1 MVHLASSLTR
11 WLLAIVLLGGIW
23 LISQKNPVRSAV
35 AIGKPALLL
44 HPPGNPAQDPPV
56 DTHYAG
62 LDFSDPSQMV
72 KIKIFPPKKRINGG
86 NPIVI
91 KFYPGQEC
99 GFGERRACIH
109 AYRAP
114 GGQNVIFITVHSGV
128 RAEAEVFR
136 QAVEGNGFNQAGLS
150 LEKTLAR
157 LGDLEG
163 APVIIVQGDTSV
175 EGLQLSS
182 LGRIPAQG
190 VSEYFA
196 SPVARSLEVAA
207 GYDESLAWAVDPGQP
222 IIVFE
227 TCGWR
232 MRGEPGSKS
241 LAISSAS
248 VYLGV
253 IAAGEP

>member
-1 MVHLASSLTR
+1 MHSLASSLTR
-11 WLLAIVLLGGIW
+11 WLLAIVLLCGIG
-23 LISQKNPVRSAV
+23 LISQSDPGRSGV
-35 AIGKPALLL
+35 AAGKPAFLVR
-44 HPPGNPAQDPPV
+44 PAGNPTQDAPA
-56 DTHYAG
+56 DYHYAG
-62 LDFSDPSQMV
+62 LDFSDSSQMV

-91 KFYPGQEC
+91 KFYPGQDC

-109 AYRAP
+109 AYQAP
-114 GGQNVIFITVHSGV
+114 GGQNVIFITVHSGLG
-128 RAEAEVFR
+128 AEAEVFR
-136 QAVEGNGFNQAGLS
+136 NAVEGSGFNQAGLT

-163 APVIIVQGDTSV
+163 ARITIVQGGISV
-175 EGLQLSS
+175 EGLQLAG
-182 LGRIPAQG
+182 LGRIPAKG
-190 VSEYFA
+190 VGDYFA
-196 SPVARSLEVAA
+196 SPVASSLEIAA
-207 GYDESLAWAVDPGQP
+207 GYQDSLSWAADPGQP

-241 LAISSAS
+241 LAFSSAS